1 MTDSAPPGAGRLP
14 RPFHLLWTATAVS
27 NIGDGLRLT
36 ALPLLATS
44 ITTDPRAIAGVA
56 IAERVPWLVFIL
68 PGGAW
73 ADRFDRRALRMRLD
87 TARALVMAGLL
98 VAISFD
104 RVTLA
109 AIYAVAALL
118 ASAEAVVDSSS
129 MAIVPSTVHERDL
142 ERAGSR
148 LSSTELVTNGLIG
161 PPLGG
166 LLFGAAVIA
175 PFAVDAASFAAAAII
190 MSLLPG
196 RFRPDTN
203 PSEQQASMRHQIAEG
218 FRWFWS
224 RRALRNLALI
234 STALGF
240 SGFVGGSVFVLFA
253 TQTLG
258 LSSVGYGLL
267 IVPSAFGGVAG
278 SILAPKLTA
287 LPLPLVLAAS
297 TVISGAATWTMSAS
311 STPALVAMLT
321 ALSTAAVIVWNILTV
336 ALRQRIIPDHLLG
349 RVGASSRFLV
359 YSGMPFGALTGGILA
374 DSFGI
379 RTALA
384 INGIGL
390 VAIGVLVPHL
400 LRGIQ
405 PSSPSNT
412 PA

>member
-1 MTDSAPPGAGRLP
+1 
-14 RPFHLLWTATAVS
+14 
-27 NIGDGLRLT
+27 
-36 ALPLLATS
+36 
-44 ITTDPRAIAGVA
+44 
-56 IAERVPWLVFIL
+56 
-68 PGGAW
+68 
-73 ADRFDRRALRMRLD
+73 MRLD
-87 TARALVMAGLL
+87 ATRALVMSGLVL
-98 VAISFD
+98 AISLD
-104 RVTLA
+104 RVTIV

-129 MAIVPSTVHERDL
+129 MAMVPATVHERDL

-161 PPLGG
+161 PPIGG
-166 LLFGAAVIA
+166 LLFGAAVIS
-175 PFAVDAASFAAAAII
+175 PFAVDAASFAAAAIT

-196 RFRPDTN
+196 PFRPDPAT
-203 PSEQQASMRHQIAEG
+203 SGRTAAMRHQIADG

-224 RRALRNLALI
+224 RRPLRNLALI

-240 SGFVGGSVFVLFA
+240 AGFVGSSVFVLFA

-258 LSSVGYGLL
+258 LSSVGYGVL

-278 SILAPKLTA
+278 SILAPKLTG
-287 LPLPLVLAAS
+287 LPLPLVLSVS

-311 STPALVAMLT
+311 SAPAVVAMLT

-336 ALRQRIIPDHLLG
+336 ALRQRLIPDHLLG
-349 RVGASSRFLV
+349 RVGASYRFLV
-359 YSGMPFGALTGGILA
+359 YIGMPFGALAGGLLA

-379 RTALA
+379 RSALA

-390 VAIGVLVPHL
+390 LTIGVTVPHL

-405 PSSPSNT
+405 PSPPST
-412 PA
+412 PS